1 MTYVHDMT
9 EVPHHRRGHHR
20 RSRLRQVLVDLVLTA
35 SKPED
40 DVPSIAQVLLHSAR
54 GYEGSEVG
62 RSDLIVGT
70 STNRYAVGH
79 TFTRA
84 EGQLLGP
91 MLWPVNDVH
100 NLIAALKRKCKGEK
114 DGDREKHAVKLS
126 RTGDLVEIIEDPLQ
140 RDLDDYPRGVWDI
153 MLAGNRAYSPVF
165 DDGQEVRQLPRVDL
179 DPAYL
184 APFVAIAKRRG
195 WVLETYTR
203 HHRLPVHVQIGPAYR
218 GAVIPVSY
226 SDGEELRAKVVRPEA
241 DVYDP
246 GLPPSPPP
254 KTKAADAEP
263 VELDDDAAG
272 GGDAE

>member
-1 MTYVHDMT
+1 VAVHIESAKLAAILT
-9 EVPHHRRGHHR
+9 
-20 RSRLRQVLVDLVLTA
+20 DLVATA

-40 DVPSIAQVLLHSAR
+40 VPTIAQVLLHSAR
-54 GYEGSEVG
+54 GYEGSDVG

-84 EGQLLGP
+84 EGQLPGP
-91 MLWPVNDVH
+91 MLWPVNDAH

-114 DGDREKHAVKLS
+114 DEDREKHAVKIS
-126 RTGDLVEIIEDPLQ
+126 RVGDLVEIIEDPLQ
-140 RDLDDYPRGVWDI
+140 RDLFGEKLWSTRFPVGNLDDYPRGVWDI
-153 MLAGNRAYSPVF
+153 LLAGNRAYTPVI
-165 DDGQEVRQLPRVDL
+165 DDGREVEQLPRVDL

-203 HHRLPVHVQIGPAYR
+203 HHRLPVHIQIGPAYR

-226 SDGEELRAKVVRPEA
+226 SDGEEQRAKVVRPEA

-246 GLPPSPPP
+246 GLPPPPPP
-254 KTKAADAEP
+254 KPKKPAADAKP
-263 VELDDDAAG
+263 VELDEDGDDR
-272 GGDAE
+272 